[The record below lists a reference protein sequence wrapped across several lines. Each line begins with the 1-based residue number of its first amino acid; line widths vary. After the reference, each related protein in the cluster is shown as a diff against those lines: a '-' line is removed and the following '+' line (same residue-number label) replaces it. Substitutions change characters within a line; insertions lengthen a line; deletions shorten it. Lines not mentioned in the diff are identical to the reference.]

1 MSENKLNNI
10 DKGTKGENVAA
21 TFLLQNGYTILDR
34 NWRFKHWE
42 IDIIASKENKLH
54 FIEVKTRTS
63 KKFGNPEEGVN
74 QKKMSSLKKGAE
86 EYLFQNQQW
95 ILIQFDV
102 IAITMKKE
110 EVEEIFLI
118 EDVFF

>member
-1 MSENKLNNI
+1 MNENKLNNI
-10 DKGTKGENVAA
+10 DKGNKGENVAA
-21 TFLLQNGYTILDR
+21 TFLLQNGYTILQR

-54 FIEVKTRTS
+54 FVEVKTRTS

-74 QKKMSSLKKGAE
+74 EKKMSSLKKGAE

-95 ILIQFDV
+95 GFIQFDV
-102 IAITMKKE
+102 IALTLKKE
-110 EVEEIFLI
+110 IVEEIFLI

>member
-1 MSENKLNNI
+1 MNENKLNNI

-21 TFLLQNGYTILDR
+21 TYLLQNGYSILER

-42 IDIIASKENKLH
+42 IDIIASKESKLH
-54 FIEVKTRTS
+54 FVEVKTRTS
-63 KKFGNPEEGVN
+63 KKFGNPEQGVN
-74 QKKMSSLKKGAE
+74 EKKMSSLKKGAE

-95 ILIQFDV
+95 NLIQFDV

-110 EVEEIFLI
+110 IVEEIFLI

>member
-1 MSENKLNNI
+1 MNEKKLNNI
-10 DKGTKGENVAA
+10 DKGTNGENVAA
-21 TFLLQNGYTILDR
+21 DYLLQNGYTIIER

-54 FIEVKTRTS
+54 FVEVKTRTS

-74 QKKMSSLKKGAE
+74 EKKMSSLKKGAE

-95 ILIQFDV
+95 SLIQFDV
-102 IAITMKKE
+102 IAVTMKKGII
-110 EVEEIFLI
+110 EEIFLI

>member
-1 MSENKLNNI
+1 MNENKLNNL

-21 TFLLQNGYTILDR
+21 SYLLQNGYTILNR

-42 IDIIASKENKLH
+42 IDIIASRENKLH
-54 FIEVKTRTS
+54 FVEVKTRTS

-74 QKKMSSLKKGAE
+74 EKKMSSLKKGAE

-95 ILIQFDV
+95 SFIQFDV
-102 IAITMKKE
+102 IAITMKGE
-110 EVEEIFLI
+110 IVEEIFLI

>member
-1 MSENKLNNI
+1 MNENKLNNI

-21 TFLLQNGYTILDR
+21 TFLLQKGYTILAR

-54 FIEVKTRTS
+54 FVEVKTRTS

-74 QKKMSSLKKGAE
+74 EKKMSSLKKGAE

-95 ILIQFDV
+95 SFIQFDV
-102 IAITMKKE
+102 IAVTMKKE
-110 EVEEIFLI
+110 IVEEIFLI

>member
-1 MSENKLNNI
+1 MSKNKLNNI
-10 DKGTKGENVAA
+10 DRGNKGENVAA
-21 TFLLQNGYTILDR
+21 TFLLQNGYTILQR

-54 FIEVKTRTS
+54 FVEVKTRTS

-74 QKKMSSLKKGAE
+74 EKKMSSLKKGAE

-95 ILIQFDV
+95 SFIQFNV

-110 EVEEIFLI
+110 IVEEIFLI

>member
-1 MSENKLNNI
+1 MNENKLNNI
-10 DKGTKGENVAA
+10 DKGNKGENVAA
-21 TFLLQNGYTILDR
+21 TFLLQNGYTILQR

-54 FIEVKTRTS
+54 FVEVKTRTS

-74 QKKMSSLKKGAE
+74 EKKMSSLKKGAE

-95 ILIQFDV
+95 SFIQFDV
-102 IAITMKKE
+102 IAVTMKKE
-110 EVEEIFLI
+110 IIEEIFLI

>member
-10 DKGTKGENVAA
+10 DKGTIGENVAA
-21 TFLLQNGYTILDR
+21 AYLLQNGYTILDR

-42 IDIIASKENKLH
+42 IDIIVSKENKLH
-54 FIEVKTRTS
+54 FVEVKTRTS
-63 KKFGNPEEGVN
+63 KKFGNPEDGVN
-74 QKKMSSLKKGAE
+74 EKKMNSLKKGAE

-95 ILIQFDV
+95 SFIQFDV

-110 EVEEIFLI
+110 MVEEIFLI

>member
-1 MSENKLNNI
+1 MNENKLNNI
-10 DKGTKGENVAA
+10 DKGTIGENVAA
-21 TFLLQNGYTILDR
+21 TYLLQNGYTILYR

-54 FIEVKTRTS
+54 FVEVKTRTS

-74 QKKMSSLKKGAE
+74 EKKMSSLKKGAE

-95 ILIQFDV
+95 GFIQFDV
-102 IAITMKKE
+102 IAVTLKKE
-110 EVEEIFLI
+110 IVEEIFLI

>member
-1 MSENKLNNI
+1 MRKNKLNNI
-10 DKGTKGENVAA
+10 DKGNKGENVAA

-54 FIEVKTRTS
+54 FVEVKTRTS

-74 QKKMSSLKKGAE
+74 EKKMSSLKKGAE

-95 ILIQFDV
+95 CFIQFDV
-102 IAITMKKE
+102 IAVTMKKE
-110 EVEEIFLI
+110 NVEEIFLI

>member
-1 MSENKLNNI
+1 MNEKKLNNI
-10 DKGTKGENVAA
+10 DKGTNGENVAA
-21 TFLLQNGYTILDR
+21 DYLLQNGYTIIER

-54 FIEVKTRTS
+54 FVEVKTRTS

-74 QKKMSSLKKGAE
+74 EKKMSSLKKGAE

-95 ILIQFDV
+95 SLIQFDV
-102 IAITMKKE
+102 IAVTMKKE
-110 EVEEIFLI
+110 IVEEIFLI

>member
-1 MSENKLNNI
+1 MNEKKLNNI
-10 DKGTKGENVAA
+10 DKGTNGENVAA
-21 TFLLQNGYTILDR
+21 AYLLQNGYTIIDR

-54 FIEVKTRTS
+54 FVEVKTRTS

-74 QKKMSSLKKGAE
+74 EKKMSSLKKGAE
-86 EYLFQNQQW
+86 EYFFQNPQW
-95 ILIQFDV
+95 SLIQFDV
-102 IAITMKKE
+102 IAVTMRKE
-110 EVEEIFLI
+110 IVEEIFLI